1 MVNNA
6 GGFIVDSH
14 SPTIDTH
21 HNLEQ
26 FWLDHIQRRSS
37 GNLSK
42 TAYCKKHN
50 LVYHQYIYW
59 EHKFLQTN
67 DTIELIP
74 IEIEQNC
81 INPLPQIIPE
91 EVETNR
97 KQHLLCSLN
106 LKNGN
111 VLQIFDT
118 TALNVLVSI
127 LR

>member
-1 MVNNA
+1 M
-6 GGFIVDSH
+6 
-14 SPTIDTH
+14 
-21 HNLEQ
+21 
-26 FWLDHIQRRSS
+26 
-37 GNLSK
+37 
-42 TAYCKKHN
+42 
-50 LVYHQYIYW
+50 YW
-59 EHKFLQTN
+59 EQKFLQTN

-74 IEIEQNC
+74 IEIEHDC

-91 EVETNR
+91 DLESNR